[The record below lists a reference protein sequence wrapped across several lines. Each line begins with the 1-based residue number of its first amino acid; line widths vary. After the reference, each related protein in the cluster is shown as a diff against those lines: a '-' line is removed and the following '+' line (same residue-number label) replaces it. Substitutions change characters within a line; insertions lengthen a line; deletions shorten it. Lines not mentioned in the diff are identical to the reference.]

1 MITIDDTM
9 AEKSLGLAT
18 RRVLADVVTD
28 DLREAIVTHELEPG
42 SRLTEDDLAAQ
53 LGVSRGPVREALL
66 RLEREGLIHIERHRG
81 ARVASWSRNDI
92 EEIYSLRGEL
102 EKLALEWACKNATEE
117 DFDRVEAILEEYEN
131 LPSNSR
137 TPREIAKLD
146 LAFHTGL
153 FSAAHH
159 ERLYRSWEVLCSQF
173 HAFLVYTWSQDEKVN
188 KALMPNWGPDHRKI
202 LNLVKAK
209 DVNGAKKEMTGHV
222 LRGYERVSKH
232 FPDTHSK
239 KTSKKSAAKNQTKS
253 VKKTKR

>member
-1 MITIDDTM
+1 MS
-9 AEKSLGLAT
+9 EKSLGLAT

-66 RLEREGLIHIERHRG
+66 RLEREGLVLIERHRG
-81 ARVASWSRNDI
+81 ARVASWTRKDI

-102 EKLALEWACKNATEE
+102 EKLALEWACKNATDD
-117 DFDRVEAILEEYEN
+117 DFEFIEAILEEYEN
-131 LPSNSR
+131 LPANGR

-146 LAFHTGL
+146 LAFHTRL
-153 FSAAHH
+153 FLAAHH
-159 ERLYRSWEVLCSQF
+159 ERLNRSWEVLCSQF

-202 LNLVKAK
+202 LNLVRAK
-209 DVNGAKKEMTGHV
+209 DVVGAKKEMTGHV

-232 FPDTHSK
+232 FPDLTAKKPMK
-239 KTSKKSAAKNQTKS
+239 KTATAPAKKARAK
-253 VKKTKR
+253 R